1 MTFDTLSYARRLK
14 QAGLPDAQA
23 EAIADATREL
33 VVLDVATKPDIAT
46 PRSEVAAIEQRLTAL
61 IETQGLRLTV
71 RLGGLI
77 AVGIAALAAII
88 KL

>member
-1 MTFDTLSYARRLK
+1 MTFDTLSFARRLK
-14 QAGLPDAQA
+14 QAGLPEARA

-33 VVLDVATKPDIAT
+33 VVQDVATKGDIAALKADM
-46 PRSEVAAIEQRLTAL
+46 AALEQRLAAS
-61 IETQGLRLTV
+61 IETQGLRLTI

-77 AVGIAALAAII
+77 AIGVAVFAAII